1 MAAIDW
7 NSAKASLH
15 AVLPAGDENPIRQR
29 GLALELRLEL
39 VGQVYDAVWS
49 SEISTAKDTAEALYS
64 SAVSDREDLLES
76 LAGTV
81 DHAAQV
87 VETLQVAAQS
97 GPAQYRGLQGKEA
110 YPLAPSVDTPWDGSG
125 DASATAQLVLLD
137 GATPVMTLVAK
148 DAGVWGNTVEASVE
162 VNAGGTTTVW
172 TSGSGAAGTFLVST
186 AVAGT
191 VFEYDLDATPKLTA
205 LRKVTPTTVFLLVR
219 RGSYSERYQLFQG
232 RAVDGLRDSLLL
244 ASAEWVAA
252 GSALPDALAW
262 TALSGGAGGALDA
275 VKIRAARAAKLSQGA
290 RFKATLEAFVAD
302 LNGVIDSSVAYPSS
316 ANVFAYTGKPVAT
329 EFEDAG
335 TTYLVAGANKGL
347 DPKMKP
353 RQLSV
358 RQLESRVTEIIG
370 ECEAMKASLS

>member
-7 NSAKASLH
+7 NSAKVLLH

-87 VETLQVAAQS
+87 VEALQVAAQS

-148 DAGVWGNTVEASVE
+148 DAGTWGNTVEASVE

-172 TSGSGAAGTFLVST
+172 ATGSGAAGTFPVST

-191 VFEYDLDATPKLTA
+191 VFEYDLDATPKVTA

-244 ASAEWVAA
+244 ASAEWATA
-252 GSALPDALAW
+252 GSALPDALGW
-262 TALSGGAGGALDA
+262 TALSGGAGGALGA
-275 VKIRAARAAKLSQGA
+275 VKARVARAAKLSQGEA
-290 RFKATLEAFVAD
+290 YKATLDAFAED
-302 LNGVIDSSVAYPSS
+302 LGGVIDSTAEYPSS
-316 ANVFAYTGKPVAT
+316 TSVFAYAEKPVAT

-335 TTYLVAGANKGL
+335 TTYLVAGTNKGL
-347 DPKMKP
+347 QASMLP

-358 RQLESRVTEIIG
+358 RQLEARIAAIID
-370 ECEAMKASLS
+370 ECQLMEAALS